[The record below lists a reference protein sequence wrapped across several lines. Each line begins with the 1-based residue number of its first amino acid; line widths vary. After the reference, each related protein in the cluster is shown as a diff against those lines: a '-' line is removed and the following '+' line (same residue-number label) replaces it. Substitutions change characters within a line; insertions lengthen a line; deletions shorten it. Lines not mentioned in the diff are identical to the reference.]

1 MFPDLKELYVRKS
14 RLLRELENV
23 EKQILFLES
32 PESVTQTRLANL
44 QKQAIKQH
52 RTFSVK
58 GIIALFTF

>member
-1 MFPDLKELYVRKS
+1 MLPDLKELYLRKS
-14 RLLRELENV
+14 RLLRDLENV

-32 PESVTQTRLANL
+32 PESITETRMENL
-44 QKQAIKQH
+44 QRQAIKQH

>member
-32 PESVTQTRLANL
+32 PESVTQTRLENL

-58 GIIALFTF
+58 GIIAFFTF